1 MRWQTK
7 KTAFD
12 NLGMLMKLTMKLQ
25 ELGVKHRLVRAK
37 VQVMMLEDQLVRP
50 HTHDKQGD
58 R

>member
-37 VQVMMLEDQLVRP
+37 VQVMMLEDQLVRQR
-50 HTHDKQGD
+50 THDKQGD